1 MDIMNGTSLSG
12 FWITALLAVL
22 IALVKGLFEAIKEVF
37 RGDERE

>member
-1 MDIMNGTSLSG
+1 MDTINGTSLSG

-22 IALVKGLFEAIKEVF
+22 IGIIKGLIEAFKEIF